1 MERFYIK
8 LEDYPHD
15 TLAFLA
21 IGDFLFSEKDEGLQ
35 EYVDKIKRLKKLKK
49 EPEEFWVGLLK
60 KYVQD
65 QKMVVVVADPSD
77 EFMQVMGNDEKER
90 VKKQI
95 EALGEEGLKEKQ
107 VILDK
112 AIVKNEVWNIISG
125 VSKLNWLYFGNL
137 RSASVL
143 MNPQ

>member
-1 MERFYIK
+1 MIWCSSWIFLECFSIK

-21 IGDFLFSEKDEGLQ
+21 IGDFLFSENDEGLQ
-35 EYVDKIKRLKKLKK
+35 EYVDKIKRLEKLKK

-77 EFMQVMGNDEKER
+77 ELMQKMWSDEKER
-90 VKKQI
+90 VNKQR

-107 VILDK
+107 MILDK
-112 AIVKNEVWNIISG
+112 AIAKNEVWNIQ
-125 VSKLNWLYFGNL
+125 F
-137 RSASVL
+137 
-143 MNPQ
+143 